1 MNNKRKFSKLYM
13 NIYVLI
19 GLLLTIFLS
28 NQALAAKTL
37 AVPNVDQGTT
47 TQTNWCWAAT
57 SQAVLSYTGNAP
69 GMCTIADWARGQN
82 GWGNDNC
89 CTNGTGAICN
99 QPNAMWGAA
108 GSIQNILSHYGAD
121 SDSYGRSLNLTEVTK
136 AIDDDSPIFVRW
148 GWTAGG
154 GHFVV
159 LRGYNGSDMDI
170 MDPWGGV
177 SNILSH
183 SNLTSTAQR
192 TWTHTLIVK
201 PKKITFVVDDTGSM
215 WDDIDAV
222 KSTLH
227 NQISQLKTD
236 GKFVKYALVTYKD
249 NVNFIGTTLKHDEID
264 TWVSGLSADGGGD
277 CPEEGYG
284 ALDMAADKAKNSEV
298 WWMTDADSHGGF
310 TRMLSS
316 RARLLL
322 AGNTLHSTILG
333 SCSGGFAAAAS
344 ITAPSQPRISSQ
356 DDSVPYSGATN
367 QPLGLLFSALAIES
381 DLNAFTAGENLSG
394 GTGGLFFA
402 VTGATIQKAT
412 DAVLEEMLST
422 ALIQR
427 LKLSAGNHDT
437 SVPVDESVT
446 EIKFLIN
453 IPSSGTGTLTV
464 KDPDG
469 VTLNA
474 GAPGIEEIVAGDSRM
489 LLVKAPALKK
499 GTYVISSFSDLE
511 YLLSVSGIS
520 NFGAEL
526 IGDTTAGVG
535 KTLPIQLTISSLSSP
550 TGLAGP
556 GPDGPGG
563 IMPMVSLLPLNPPFN
578 TMNLQFFIMGEDGTG
593 QRAVTLFDDGLH
605 NDKLPSDGIYG
616 GTLVPD
622 IGGKFRIGVTDG
634 LSYYRVTKLLVVSGS
649 VAVEAPDEVVVAPGT
664 NFDHLFS
671 VQNLGTATRTYDLVS
686 TTSAGWENV
695 GAIVTPLTIDPA
707 ATKTFN
713 VPVTVPL
720 SAVDGDSSTLT
731 LSAVAQDDPSVID
744 SVSVKT
750 TVWTGPLLQGL
761 NPSTVQ
767 WNQELTLTGSG
778 FGNDPG
784 VGNRSTNLQNV
795 TIAGQLVPDSNII
808 QWQNTLIKIRIPG
821 STNSGLITV
830 TAGGIQSNSLELVVL
845 PAPNQPPVV
854 NAGPDVQGT
863 IGTKVTLQG
872 SANDPDNGPVP
883 MTYVWTQ
890 TSGPAV
896 TLTGANSL
904 TPSYTPN
911 ASGTYVFS
919 LMAYDG
925 KDYSAPDTVTVTVS
939 AANVPIRV
947 VQPNGGEVWKVDRW
961 QTIKWSVSPKL
972 VLPKVPASIWLSKDA
987 GGHWL
992 PIGIDLKNSSS
1003 FTWKPGRLFVTS
1015 KALIKVCTLSNQ
1027 KFPKPVCDVS
1037 DATFT
1042 IKK

>member
-1 MNNKRKFSKLYM
+1 MLNWDANMRNISKQVVFYIALIYFGFNNVY
-13 NIYVLI
+13 
-19 GLLLTIFLS
+19 
-28 NQALAAKTL
+28 ADKTL
-37 AVPNVDQGTT
+37 EVPNKDQ
-47 TQTNWCWAAT
+47 QVFSDNWCWAAS
-57 SQAVLSYTGNAP
+57 SQAVLSYTGNEPSMCAIVNFARTQDSRFGSDDCCNKVFPLRPVYPAP
-69 GMCTIADWARGQN
+69 GSDSCDK
-82 GWGNDNC
+82 GNYIS
-89 CTNGTGAICN
+89 GT
-99 QPNAMWGAA
+99 A
-108 GSIQNILSHYGAD
+108 GSVQAVLSHYGAESESFSRALNFKEVQD
-121 SDSYGRSLNLTEVTK
+121 S
-136 AIDDDSPIFVRW
+136 IDDDSPSVLGMIRRDAS
-148 GWTAGG
+148 GTATG
-154 GHFVV
+154 GHAIV
-159 LRGYNGSDMDI
+159 LRGYSGSDMTDV
-170 MDPWGGV
+170 MDPWGGKR
-177 SNILSH
+177 NIQSH
-183 SNLTSTAQR
+183 SDLTSRYLAGVWEQS
-192 TWTHTLIVK
+192 LVAK

-215 WDDIDAV
+215 LDDIDAV
-222 KSTLH
+222 RSTLH
-227 NQISQLKTD
+227 NQITQLKTD
-236 GKFVKYALVTYKD
+236 GKFVKYALITYKD
-249 NVNFIGTTLKHDEID
+249 NVTFRGTTLKPDEID

-284 ALDMAADKAKNSEV
+284 ALDMAADKAKDSEI

-310 TRMLSS
+310 IRMLAS

-333 SCSGGFAAAAS
+333 SCSGGFAAVAGVES
-344 ITAPSQPRISSQ
+344 SSQPRISSQ
-356 DDSVPYSGATN
+356 NDSVPYSGASN
-367 QPLGLLFSALAIES
+367 QSLGPLFSALAIES

-402 VTGATIQKAT
+402 VTGTTIQKAT

-453 IPSSGTGTLTV
+453 IPSSGMGTLTV

-474 GAPGIEEIVAGDSRM
+474 GTPGIEEIVAGDSRM

-511 YLLSVSGIS
+511 YLLSVSGVS
-520 NFGAEL
+520 DYGATL
-526 IGDTTAGVG
+526 IGDTTAGIG
-535 KTLPIQLTISSLSSP
+535 KTLPIQLAIPGLSP
-550 TGLAGP
+550 PRGFVGP
-556 GPDGPGG
+556 GPNGPGG
-563 IMPMVSLLPLNPPFN
+563 IMSTIVLPALTPPPFN
-578 TMNLQFFIMGEDGTG
+578 VTNLQFFVMGEDGSG

-605 NDKLPSDGIYG
+605 NDKLPGDGIYG

-649 VAVEAPDEVVVAPGT
+649 VAIQAPDDVVVAPGK

-695 GAIVTPLTIDPA
+695 GTIVTPLTIDPV

-720 SAVDGDSSTLT
+720 TSVDGDSSTLT
-731 LSAVAQDDPSVID
+731 LTAVAQDDPSVID

-778 FGNDPG
+778 FGNDLG

-795 TIAGQLVPDSNII
+795 TIAGQRVPDSNII

-845 PAPNQPPVV
+845 PTSNQPPVV
-854 NAGPDVQGT
+854 NAGPDIQGT

-872 SANDPDNGPVP
+872 SGCKTAWKNVQGI
-883 MTYVWTQ
+883 
-890 TSGPAV
+890 GE
-896 TLTGANSL
+896 NS
-904 TPSYTPN
+904 
-911 ASGTYVFS
+911 V
-919 LMAYDG
+919 
-925 KDYSAPDTVTVTVS
+925 
-939 AANVPIRV
+939 
-947 VQPNGGEVWKVDRW
+947 
-961 QTIKWSVSPKL
+961 
-972 VLPKVPASIWLSKDA
+972 
-987 GGHWL
+987 
-992 PIGIDLKNSSS
+992 KNC
-1003 FTWKPGRLFVTS
+1003 P
-1015 KALIKVCTLSNQ
+1015 
-1027 KFPKPVCDVS
+1027 P
-1037 DATFT
+1037 
-1042 IKK
+1042 